1 MIDRSVIVEAAR
13 ALVNTPYGHQG
24 RVPGLH
30 GRVDCIGVPV
40 LVAWAAGA
48 KPRAWNVTG
57 YRPIPDGHTMLRRL
71 RSEMGR
77 EVAYADMRPGDL
89 AVIDWGQFPHH
100 VAIIGD
106 YHLGGL
112 SMIHADNIHRKVVEH
127 RLVIDAPARFV
138 TAFEFPG
145 VGDV

>member
-1 MIDRSVIVEAAR
+1 MIERAAIVDAAR
-13 ALVNTPYGHQG
+13 ALVGTPYGHQG
-24 RVPGLH
+24 RVPGLG

-40 LVAWAAGA
+40 LVAWEMGV
-48 KPRAWNVTG
+48 KPRAWDVRG
-57 YRPIPDGHTMLRRL
+57 YRPIPDGHTLMRRL

-77 EVAYADMRPGDL
+77 EVSYAEMRPGDL
-89 AVIDWGQFPHH
+89 VVLDWGQFPHH

-112 SMIHADNIHRKVVEH
+112 SMIHADNIQRKVIEH
-127 RLVIDAPARFV
+127 RLRIDAPARFV
-138 TAFEFPG
+138 TAFEFPE